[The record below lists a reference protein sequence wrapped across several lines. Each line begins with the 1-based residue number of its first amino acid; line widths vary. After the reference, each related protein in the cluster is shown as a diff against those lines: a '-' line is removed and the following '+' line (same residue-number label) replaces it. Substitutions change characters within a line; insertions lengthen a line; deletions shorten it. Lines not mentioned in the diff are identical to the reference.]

1 MRDRAIEAG
10 LRAEVHH
17 DGSIG
22 ARIRAAAERK
32 IPYVGIVG
40 KREAADGLIALR
52 RRDGGQLPVRPAAE
66 AIALIASAA
75 SESQAGVE
83 VRARP

>member
-1 MRDRAIEAG
+1 VAAG

-17 DGSIG
+17 DGSVG
-22 ARIRAAAERK
+22 ARVRAAAEQK

-40 KREAADGLIALR
+40 KREAADNLVALR
-52 RRDGGQLPVRPAAE
+52 LREGRQLPARPAAE

-75 SESQAGVE
+75 AESQAGAD